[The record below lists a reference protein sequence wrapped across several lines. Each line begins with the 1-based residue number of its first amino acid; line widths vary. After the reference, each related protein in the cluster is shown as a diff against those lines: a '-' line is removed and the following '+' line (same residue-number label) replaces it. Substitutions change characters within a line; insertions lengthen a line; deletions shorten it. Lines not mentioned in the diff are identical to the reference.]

1 MQEIDRLLLA
11 LDAMLNTGG
20 NAKAEIRTLSDSLAH
35 AWETHRSALTN
46 GVPPPRGHTM
56 NNLDRTRQA
65 VDLAAAEYE
74 REAARLYHPNGQPVY
89 TDTEARK
96 KKLLEPLRK
105 AVEAAR
111 LTAAE
116 HRSAAQQ
123 KRLSVY
129 ADPTAILSGAD
140 LELAFYRRA
149 FVADDAAAL
158 PLPALAQRCKAV
170 AIAGDRVGALLYAVY
185 GRRRYDSELAALRKA
200 GTMDA
205 IPTRDMVAL
214 AGAVAPLE
222 ALTQPDKEAITQEA
236 ATMERE
242 AGELLTHAG
251 LKLAAVD
258 GSNLFRV
265 SL

>member
-11 LDAMLNTGG
+11 LDATLNTGG

-89 TDTEARK
+89 TDTDARK
-96 KKLLEPLRK
+96 QKLLEPLRK
-105 AVEAAR
+105 AVDAAK

-116 HRSAAQQ
+116 HRSAAQR

-129 ADPTAILSGAD
+129 ADPTAVLSGAD

-158 PLPALAQRCKAV
+158 PLPALAQRCEAV
-170 AIAGDRVGALLYAVY
+170 AIAGDKVGALLYAVY
-185 GRRRYDSELAALRKA
+185 ARRRYDSELAALRKA

-222 ALTQPDKEAITQEA
+222 ALTQPDKKAIAQEA

-258 GSNLFRV
+258 GSSRFRV